1 MRRTNCATL
10 QQACGK
16 KRSTF
21 SLHEQLVDLNAERVR
36 QPLKIVQGDI
46 SGLTF
51 NMGHERPVQTSLKR
65 ERLLGPTF

>member
-1 MRRTNCATL
+1 MAQVR
-10 QQACGK
+10 GSE
-16 KRSTF
+16 RSTF

-51 NMGHERPVQTSLKR
+51 HMGHERPVQTSLER
-65 ERLLGPTF
+65 ERLLGPTFRSP